1 MSTLIFYLK
10 MVAVVFWVFYTS
22 VLYLFIAV
30 FSPRRNNLFAKVVN
44 HLANGILPILGL
56 KLEIEGK
63 ENLTLVHPCVFIG
76 NHQSALDVVIYG
88 ALCPPNTVAIG
99 KKEISWIPL
108 FGWLFKLSGGIL
120 IDRKNKM
127 RAISQ
132 IDDAVRAVRER
143 QVSVGIL
150 PEGTRNRSGKGL
162 LPFKKGAFH
171 LATEAKV
178 PLVPIIIA
186 EFGSLANF
194 KGKTLKSGTIQIKV
208 LEPISTENIDSNQV
222 TSLSVQIH
230 DRMEAILP
238 NLRSVETSS

>member
-132 IDDAVRAVRER
+132 IDDANKRLGKNVIAVIKSTVEPGTTDRLNGR
-143 QVSVGIL
+143 YSNVTVIFN
-150 PEGTRNRSGKGL
+150 PEFL
-162 LPFKKGAFH
+162 
-171 LATEAKV
+171 TEANSFNDFKNQNR
-178 PLVPIIIA
+178 III
-186 EFGSLANF
+186 G
-194 KGKTLKSGTIQIKV
+194 G
-208 LEPISTENIDSNQV
+208 P
-222 TSLSVQIH
+222 
-230 DRMEAILP
+230 RP
-238 NLRSVETSS
+238 ETTTV